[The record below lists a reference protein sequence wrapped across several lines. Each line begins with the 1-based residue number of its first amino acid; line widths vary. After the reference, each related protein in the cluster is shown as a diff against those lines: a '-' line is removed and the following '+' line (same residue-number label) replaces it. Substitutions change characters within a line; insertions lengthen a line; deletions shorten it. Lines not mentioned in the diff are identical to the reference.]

1 MQQSQRS
8 TLNLDLF
15 KVITQKVEQT
25 IFKWVAG
32 YLYYAY
38 PTVYSTVPL

>member
-25 IFKWVAG
+25 IFTARC
-32 YLYYAY
+32 
-38 PTVYSTVPL
+38 